1 MFKITAS
8 GIGLVTLI
16 AGGMW
21 GWIGAVVTIVALLA
35 IGGIMFLRRE
45 GEIIVPELSIG
56 VVHRKKGEQ
65 FIRFLEPGTH
75 WINPAKEHV
84 AAFINTAGQSTSA
97 QTKGVQAIGGL
108 PLEIDWT
115 AAYSLKPQKLSTA
128 ARPKM
133 ARALPHKAAAIAR
146 QQINNCWHHLIGDY
160 TIEQLTEPGAH
171 KKLERQL
178 RQLAKVRLEP
188 LGFEVTRI
196 MIDAI
201 HMPKQVMQAL
211 EAAHEREMQA
221 EKEARALEKLQKV
234 VSQFSENDMARLMEL
249 ERLHVMGKQGFTMVY
264 PTGYPSGYP
273 TNEQVVV
280 SPFDS
285 RQMKQA
291 INVTPKMA
299 S

>member
-1 MFKITAS
+1 MFKITVA
-8 GIGLVTLI
+8 GIGLATLI
-16 AGGMW
+16 AGSLWSLMGTV
-21 GWIGAVVTIVALLA
+21 IIITAVVA
-35 IGGIMFLRRE
+35 IAGVIMLKRE
-45 GEIIVPELSIG
+45 GEVIVPELSVG
-56 VVHRKKGEQ
+56 VVHRKKGNH
-65 FIRFLEPGTH
+65 FVRFLEPGNH
-75 WINPAKEHV
+75 WINPINEYV
-84 AAFINTAGQSTSA
+84 SAFINTSGQTASA

-108 PLEIDWT
+108 PLEIEWT
-115 AAYSLKPQKLSTA
+115 VAYSLKPQKLATA

-133 ARALPHKAAAIAR
+133 ARALPEKAAAIAR

-171 KKLERQL
+171 RRLERQM
-178 RQLAKVRLEP
+178 RQLAKIRLEP
-188 LGFEVTRI
+188 LGFEITRI

-211 EAAHEREMQA
+211 EEAHEREMQA

-264 PTGYPSGYP
+264 PTNGYP
-273 TNEQVVV
+273 TSGEPFI
-280 SPFDS
+280 SPLDG
-285 RQMKQA
+285 RRVAQA
-291 INVTPKMA
+291 INITPKMA

>member
-1 MFKITAS
+1 MFKITSA

-16 AGGMW
+16 AGGVW
-21 GWIGAVVTIVALLA
+21 GWVGAIITIVALLA
-35 IGGIMFLRRE
+35 IGGALLLRRE
-45 GEIIVPELSIG
+45 GEVVVPELSIG
-56 VVHRKKGEQ
+56 VVFRKKGDQ
-65 FIRFLEPGTH
+65 FVRFLEPGTH
-75 WINPAKEHV
+75 WINPAKEQV
-84 AAFINTAGQSTSA
+84 SAYISTSGQSASA

-115 AAYSLKPQKLSTA
+115 VVYSLKPQKLSTA

-160 TIEQLTEPGAH
+160 TIEQLTELGAH
-171 KKLERQL
+171 KKLERQM

-188 LGFEVTRI
+188 LGFEINRI

-264 PTGYPSGYP
+264 PNGFPNGYPG
-273 TNEQVVV
+273 EQLVT
-280 SPFDS
+280 PFDG
-285 RQMKQA
+285 RRMNQTV
-291 INVTPKMA
+291 NVTPKMA
-299 S
+299 T